1 MKLAVLGVGSVG
13 KAVAQLSG
21 EYGHSVVALADSKSA
36 IVDPK
41 GVKVD
46 DILEK
51 KSNRMPLG
59 DASLEDIFNSDYE
72 VLIEATPTT
81 LESAEPAFS
90 NIKAALEA
98 DRHVVLANKGPVAE
112 RFEELQSIADGSKG
126 TLRFEATVGGSIP
139 ILSTIEDV
147 SPRNITS
154 VRGILNGTSNFI
166 LTRMAAK
173 NLSYSHVLS
182 EAQELGVAEADP
194 TFDVGG
200 IDTALKCVI
209 LSNVLSGGGFCLSDA
224 NVEGIQHISN
234 HALNL
239 ADKSGLTIRLIG
251 EATREGVN
259 VAPMLV
265 PKTGDLAVE
274 GTQNIVQITTEH
286 GGVLN
291 LAGAGAGGGP
301 TASAIFLDIQRL
313 IV

>member
-1 MKLAVLGVGSVG
+1 MKLAILGVGSVG
-13 KAVAQLSG
+13 KTVAQLSE
-21 EYGHSVVALADSKSA
+21 EYGHSVVAMADSKNA
-36 IVDPK
+36 IVNPT
-41 GVKVD
+41 GVDVGVA
-46 DILEK
+46 LEQ
-51 KSNRMPLG
+51 KSNQMPLG
-59 DASLEDIFNSDYE
+59 DASLEDVFESNYD

-81 LESAEPAFS
+81 LKSAEPAFS
-90 NIKAALEA
+90 HIKMALET

-126 TLRFEATVGGSIP
+126 TLRFEATVGGAIP
-139 ILSTIEDV
+139 VLSTIEDINPKTV
-147 SPRNITS
+147 TS
-154 VRGILNGTSNFI
+154 VKGILNGTSNFI

-194 TFDVGG
+194 IFDVGG

-209 LSNVLSGGGFCLSDA
+209 ISNVLSGGGFRLSDA
-224 NVEGIQHISN
+224 EVEGIQHISN

-239 ADKSGLTIRLIG
+239 ADKSGLTIRLVG

-265 PKTGDLAVE
+265 PKTEDLAVE
-274 GTQNIVQITTEH
+274 GTQNIVQIATEH
-286 GGVLN
+286 GGILS
-291 LAGAGAGGGP
+291 LAGPGAGGDP
-301 TASAIFLDIQRL
+301 TASAIFLDLQRL